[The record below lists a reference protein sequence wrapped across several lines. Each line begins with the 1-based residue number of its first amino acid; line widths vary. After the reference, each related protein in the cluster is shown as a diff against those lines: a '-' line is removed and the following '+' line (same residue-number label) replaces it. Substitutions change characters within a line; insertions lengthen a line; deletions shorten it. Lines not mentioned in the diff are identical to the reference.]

1 MRAYELM
8 FILSPNLEE
17 DAVNEQIA
25 KFQEILTSR
34 GGEIEKTEPMGKRR
48 LAYEVDGIREG
59 FYILSNFK
67 CTVETAQE
75 LERILKINDQVIRY
89 LLIRVEE

>member
-1 MRAYELM
+1 MY
-8 FILSPNLEE
+8 ILSPNLEE
-17 DAVNEQIA
+17 DAVSEQVA
-25 KFQEILTSR
+25 KFEEILTSR
-34 GGEIEKTEPMGKRR
+34 GGEIEKTETIGKRR

-67 CTVETAQE
+67 CTVESAQE
-75 LERILKINDQVIRY
+75 LERIMKISDNIVRY

>member
-1 MRAYELM
+1 VRAYELM
-8 FILSPNLEE
+8 YILSPNLEE
-17 DAVNEQIA
+17 DAVSEQVA
-25 KFQEILTSR
+25 KFEEILTSR
-34 GGEIEKTEPMGKRR
+34 GGEIEKTETIGKRR

-67 CTVETAQE
+67 CTVESAQE
-75 LERILKINDQVIRY
+75 LERIMKISDNIVRY

>member
-8 FILSPNLEE
+8 YILSPNLEE
-17 DAVNEQIA
+17 DAVSEQVA
-25 KFQEILTSR
+25 KFEEILTSR
-34 GGEIEKTEPMGKRR
+34 GGEIEKTETIGKRR

-67 CTVETAQE
+67 CTVESAQE
-75 LERILKINDQVIRY
+75 LERIMKISDNIVRY